1 MIQKQTQ
8 KHTGWLY
15 SADTRAFPIEE
26 TLRHAGYSVHS
37 HSHGIPAVR
46 AFVSHPY
53 NLIILDLKAPP
64 GLREVD
70 FKDKNELDDLIDLN
84 DLISKVMRGSNGSV
98 EYWRLGLHFLETIKL
113 VGPNQDIPIYVL
125 SPYKAEGDE
134 EFPDARKVSMTSG
147 ATEYFD
153 ATSETAYIR
162 LLDVVRTQLRR

>member
-125 SPYKAEGDE
+125 SPYKSLRDSD
-134 EFPDARKVSMTSG
+134 FPKARKNSISAG

-153 ATSETAYIR
+153 ANSAKSYAR
-162 LLDVVRTQLRR
+162 LLEAL